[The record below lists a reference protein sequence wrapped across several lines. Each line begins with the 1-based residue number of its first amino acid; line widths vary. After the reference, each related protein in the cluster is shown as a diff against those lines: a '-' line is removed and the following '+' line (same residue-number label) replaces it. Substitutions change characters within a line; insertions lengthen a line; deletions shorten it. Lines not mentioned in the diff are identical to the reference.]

1 MEPESRRKI
10 EETVVDILRN
20 TSLDEMT
27 EFKVR
32 AAASERLGIDL
43 SDVERKSFVRG
54 VVESFL
60 ISTAEAAAA
69 DTEPPGVGEEKE
81 ARLKKEANEDGER
94 FICKVE
100 TLISLLLY

>member
-1 MEPESRRKI
+1 M
-10 EETVVDILRN
+10 VDILRN

-60 ISTAEAAAA
+60 ISTAEAA